1 MRIDANES
9 ERDIEQVG
17 FRFYA
22 MGLRYPFVFEFGV
35 VAENDFCHD
44 IRVNSLDSRAQN
56 FRLLMSLTSVV
67 WRARKRATRMARPTA
82 TSAAATVMIKKTKTC
97 TL

>member
-22 MGLRYPFVFEFGV
+22 MGLRYAFVFEFGV
-35 VAENDFCHD
+35 VAEIHQQTK
-44 IRVNSLDSRAQN
+44 L
-56 FRLLMSLTSVV
+56 
-67 WRARKRATRMARPTA
+67 
-82 TSAAATVMIKKTKTC
+82 KTGC
-97 TL
+97 VQIVQQLCAVLVG